1 MRVWRF
7 PMSTLAFYKILRD
20 PLRWVVPQPDL
31 YQPSR
36 SMLSLGWFPLS
47 VVRDRGCVLGSGVDL
62 RDNDA
67 TLQVGPGAHNEQECG
82 HASALVAPNCL
93 AGYNQRS
100 GGTSKPRS
108 WARSARPRSTR
119 CAGSVRSFLEKRMT
133 HSFQTLRQPTIRLL
147 SRRSSGGRGLGPLFF
162 AMTPPVPALR
172 CMLWATIAI

>member
-7 PMSTLAFYKILRD
+7 STPTLAFYKILRD

-47 VVRDRGCVLGSGVDL
+47 VVRDRGCVLGSGVDQ
-62 RDNDA
+62 RVNDA
-67 TLQVGPGAHNEQECG
+67 TPGYSRVPITSSNVGTPRR
-82 HASALVAPNCL
+82 SSPNCL